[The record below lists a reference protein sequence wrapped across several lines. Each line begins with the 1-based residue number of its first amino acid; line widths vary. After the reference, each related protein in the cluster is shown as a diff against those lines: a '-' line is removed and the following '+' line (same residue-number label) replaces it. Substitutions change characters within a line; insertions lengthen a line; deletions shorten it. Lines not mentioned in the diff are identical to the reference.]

1 MIGPDASVQ
10 GRPNGGNSFALLPG
24 QPSDDGEPVF
34 REPWEAHAF
43 AMAVRLHERGLFTW
57 PRWAATLAAE
67 IARAHDAGDPD
78 TGDTYYHHWLAALER
93 LVADSGAASAAEQ
106 ELTRVAWRRAAERTP
121 HGHPI
126 ELRPS
131 DYPE

>member
-1 MIGPDASVQ
+1 MTGPNAT
-10 GRPNGGNSFALLPG
+10 GPHPRPDGDPVGLLPG
-24 QPSDDGEPVF
+24 QPADDGEPVF

-43 AMAVRLHERGLFTW
+43 AMAVGLHERGLFTW
-57 PRWAATLAAE
+57 PRWAETLAAE
-67 IARAHDAGDPD
+67 IARAQDAGDPD

-106 ELTRVAWRRAAERTP
+106 ERTRVAWRRAAERTP

>member
-1 MIGPDASVQ
+1 MTEPAS
-10 GRPNGGNSFALLPG
+10 LLPG
-24 QPSDDGEPVF
+24 QPTDEGAPVF

-57 PRWAATLAAE
+57 SQWASALAAE
-67 IARAHDAGDPD
+67 ITGAREAGDPD
-78 TGDTYYHHWLAALER
+78 VGDTYYHHWLAALER

-106 ELTRVAWRRAAERTP
+106 ERTREAWRRAADRTP

-126 ELRPS
+126 ELRTT
-131 DYPE
+131 DYPAAPPT